1 MFKKVLLICFEVTRK
16 HGMTKRAPVVEQGTT
31 KTGEVDFEWIP
42 RDVLN
47 SMFIHLILASIFNVF
62 LEIVV
67 FLEWYNIESK
77 YVDCRQEVAQAR
89 LSQAEEGPE
98 C

>member
-1 MFKKVLLICFEVTRK
+1 MMCFKVTRK

-47 SMFIHLILASIFNVF
+47 SMFIHLFSTLSYSIQQLYYGSVCGNHN
-62 LEIVV
+62 LLIMR
-67 FLEWYNIESK
+67 YNIHNK
-77 YVDCRQEVAQAR
+77 CVDFRQEV
-89 LSQAEEGPE
+89 S
-98 C
+98 